1 MATVPFQ
8 TCSSLNFQSL
18 KKTAAASGPI
28 ACATGPTC
36 GACGANGALWLSWPA
51 LFQISPSCC
60 FPFNDVTSES
70 SYTLLGCCRE
80 DFRRCSWVLIGICKV
95 HWPDLLKK
103 SYWAFCEPFFCHHH
117 TSSLLTH
124 HKAIHPRTS
133 FVLHL
138 QETLCHTFCSS
149 VCWTSS
155 NISGSAKYVITE
167 KYLDI
172 SVIHWN

>member
-103 SYWAFCEPFFCHHH
+103 SYWAFCEPFFLSPPYLFSTYTSQGH
-117 TSSLLTH
+117 TSQDIICLASAVRH
-124 HKAIHPRTS
+124 CAIHFAPPCAELP
-133 FVLHL
+133 V
-138 QETLCHTFCSS
+138 
-149 VCWTSS
+149 
-155 NISGSAKYVITE
+155 
-167 KYLDI
+167 I
-172 SVIHWN
+172 SVAVLSM